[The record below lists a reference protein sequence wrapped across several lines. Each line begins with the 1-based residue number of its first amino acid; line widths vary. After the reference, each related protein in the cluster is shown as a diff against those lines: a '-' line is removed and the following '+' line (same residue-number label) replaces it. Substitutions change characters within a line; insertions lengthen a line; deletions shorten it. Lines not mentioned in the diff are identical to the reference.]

1 MVRWS
6 NYSNQSF
13 YFFCCIA
20 KNCKILKILKFLV
33 VHSYS
38 LLSFI
43 FMVRSKSWPSRF
55 LDCHCTSNRKL
66 AFSLM
71 PTKRPLRVSI
81 AMMQRNSENR
91 REERE
96 HESRSRPQK
105 RGEKEVARG
114 ASPMWEKSIII
125 LSQKNLDLGLLQTGK
140 RIRKSLIIFTS
151 FLKLSMTFLSKN
163 HWLKKLPYFWLKNRF
178 ISQKR
183 KGYSE
188 RELNNSICVHTSRK
202 MCEKFLRS
210 CQAK

>member
-1 MVRWS
+1 
-6 NYSNQSF
+6 
-13 YFFCCIA
+13 
-20 KNCKILKILKFLV
+20 
-33 VHSYS
+33 
-38 LLSFI
+38 
-43 FMVRSKSWPSRF
+43 MVRSKSWPSRF

-125 LSQKNLDLGLLQTGK
+125 LSQKNLDLGLLQA
-140 RIRKSLIIFTS
+140 RKKNPEKPHYFHLISNALNDIPIKIPLVKKTKIF
-151 FLKLSMTFLSKN
+151 L
-163 HWLKKLPYFWLKNRF
+163 
-178 ISQKR
+178 
-183 KGYSE
+183 
-188 RELNNSICVHTSRK
+188 V
-202 MCEKFLRS
+202 EKPFH
-210 CQAK
+210 